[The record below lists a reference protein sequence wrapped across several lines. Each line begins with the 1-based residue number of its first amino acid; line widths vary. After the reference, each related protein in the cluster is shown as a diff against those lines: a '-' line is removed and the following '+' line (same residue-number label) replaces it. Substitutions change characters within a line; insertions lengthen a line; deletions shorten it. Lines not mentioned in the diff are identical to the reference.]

1 MSEKDYIIGHKQALM
16 GVLQHCCIA
25 LGYDD
30 LEIKQ
35 RAWILE
41 RENALVALRNVCNEY
56 GDNDWPDGLHLA
68 DIIDKHLHRNMGY
81 K

>member
-1 MSEKDYIIGHKQALM
+1 MSEIDYIKGEKQATM
-16 GVLQHCCIA
+16 AMLQLCCTF

-30 LEIKQ
+30 IDAQK

-41 RENALVALRNVCNEY
+41 REGALIALRNICDEY
-56 GDNDWPDGLHLA
+56 GDNDWSDKLSLA